1 MEEYINNVLNV
12 LKEFIGGFAPAI
24 LKGAITL
31 ILGIIIL
38 KIILRLIFRILDRSG
53 KMEEALK
60 SFLKS
65 LIKIVLYF
73 VLIAIVGTVLGVKV
87 SSFVA
92 ILGAAGLAVGLA
104 MQGSL
109 ANFAGGMLIIGFK
122 PFRIGDWVEIEGS
135 FGVVHNIDIL
145 YTRLKTF
152 DERILTFPNGT
163 VANTKIDNWTQT
175 ELRRINLHF
184 QIPLEEDV
192 EQIREIMLK
201 VMNDHPNVLEDPAA
215 SVWLDSIDEYAMNIY
230 ARSFCKNELYYPTI
244 WNHLENIKKA
254 LDEKGIKIQ
263 VPRTEIVYQKKLEQ
277 IMKEQVD

>member
-1 MEEYINNVLNV
+1 
-12 LKEFIGGFAPAI
+12 
-24 LKGAITL
+24 
-31 ILGIIIL
+31 
-38 KIILRLIFRILDRSG
+38 
-53 KMEEALK
+53 
-60 SFLKS
+60 
-65 LIKIVLYF
+65 LYF
-73 VLIAIVGTVLGVKV
+73 ALIAIVGTVLGVKA
-87 SSFVA
+87 SSFIA
-92 ILGAAGLAVGLA
+92 ILGAAGIAIGLA
-104 MQGSL
+104 LQGSL
-109 ANFAGGMLIIGFK
+109 ANFAGGILIIGFK
-122 PFRIGDWVEIEGS
+122 PFRIGDWVEINGS
-135 FGVVHNIDIL
+135 FGVVDSIDIL

-192 EQIREIMLK
+192 NEVRDIMLK
-201 VMNDHPNVLEDPAA
+201 TMNDHPNVLKDPAA

-263 VPRTEIVYQKKLEQ
+263 VPRREIVYEKNREQ
-277 IMKEQVD
+277 LVKGESK

>member
-1 MEEYINNVLNV
+1 
-12 LKEFIGGFAPAI
+12 
-24 LKGAITL
+24 
-31 ILGIIIL
+31 IIIL

-104 MQGSL
+104 VRGSL
-109 ANFAGGMLIIGFK
+109 VNFAGGMLIIGFK

-135 FGVVHNIDIL
+135 FGVVHKIDIL

-192 EQIREIMLK
+192 
-201 VMNDHPNVLEDPAA
+201 
-215 SVWLDSIDEYAMNIY
+215 
-230 ARSFCKNELYYPTI
+230 
-244 WNHLENIKKA
+244 
-254 LDEKGIKIQ
+254 
-263 VPRTEIVYQKKLEQ
+263 
-277 IMKEQVD
+277 